1 MPYTKK
7 QRKLMKS
14 LVKQYGLKK
23 AIQVYNAME
32 NSGKYEKIFG
42 KSSKHSSKSKSKSS
56 SNDEGKKPKLGTG
69 ERFAQL
75 KEKLERKGIKNP
87 AALAAWIGRK
97 KYGTKK
103 FQALAAAG
111 RRRAS

>member
-1 MPYTKK
+1 LEETMPYTEK
-7 QRKLMKS
+7 QRKLMRN

-23 AIQVYNAME
+23 AIQVYHAME

-42 KSSKHSSKSKSKSS
+42 NSSKHH
-56 SNDEGKKPKLGTG
+56 SNSNSNEEDKKPKLGTG

-75 KEKLERKGIKNP
+75 KAKLAKKGAKTP
-87 AALAAWIGRK
+87 GALAAWIGRR
-97 KYGTKK
+97 KYGKAK